1 MAEIG
6 KIRDVSIE
14 IEDHGFLTMWI
25 VIEAGCTVQGFGG
38 CKLSKNQVNAST
50 NEYLT
55 FRVISDLLR
64 IFEVSSLSE
73 LIGKEV
79 VFERECAFGRITRI
93 TKQGSFCPATR
104 GCWWFS
110 FEDYK
115 WGV

>member
-1 MAEIG
+1 MAELG
-6 KIRDVSIE
+6 KIKDISIE

-25 VIEAGCTVQGFGG
+25 MIEYGNSVQGFGG
-38 CKLSKNQVNAST
+38 YRLSRNQVNAST

-55 FRVISDLLR
+55 FRLISDLLR
-64 IFEVSSLSE
+64 IFEVKSLND

-104 GCWWFS
+104 ENRWFS
-110 FEDYK
+110 FEVYH
-115 WGV
+115 WGI

>member
-1 MAEIG
+1 MAEIA
-6 KIRDVSIE
+6 KIRHVSIVIDDHAFLTIFVV
-14 IEDHGFLTMWI
+14 IED
-25 VIEAGCTVQGFGG
+25 GCTVQGFVG

-73 LIGKEV
+73 LTGKEV

-104 GCWWFS
+104 DCWWLS

-115 WGV
+115 WGI

>member
-14 IEDHGFLTMWI
+14 IEDHGFLTMWV
-25 VIEAGCTVQGFGG
+25 VIEEGCTVQGFGG
-38 CKLSKNQVNAST
+38 YRLSRNQVNAST

-55 FRVISDLLR
+55 FRLISDLLR
-64 IFEVSSLSE
+64 IFEVKSLND

-110 FEDYK
+110 F
-115 WGV
+115 